1 MNSINVKEARYEDH
15 LLTISAAMDEF
26 EGYRQ
31 PHGKRVAAIA
41 DALAVK
47 FNFASHDR
55 HALGQAAL
63 IHDAGE
69 LVMNR
74 DYIKANR
81 PLSEQERVDMQRHTV
96 IGEQEAA
103 KRGLSRAV
111 QLLVRWHHEWWNGGG
126 YPDALIGEQIPLAAR
141 ILRVADTYASM
152 TEERPHRAAISAAE
166 AKRYLIEWAGIEFDP
181 KIVKYFLL
189 FNTNDYESQTVNNVS
204 HQQSVEKRID
214 EHPFAEPT
222 VDEPKTDVPREN
234 ENRFGERQP
243 DERLI
248 NERTID
254 ERIIDERIIEVPR
267 GSQSPA
273 NSIAKNGLQSRNRQ
287 DEESRIDEVLVDG
300 QPIVEQFTDKKRIEE
315 PQPRE
320 QHVNS

>member
-1 MNSINVKEARYEDH
+1 MNSINAQETRYEDH

-26 EGYRQ
+26 EGYGQ

-41 DALAVK
+41 DALALK

-63 IHDAGE
+63 VHDAGE

-74 DYIKANR
+74 EYIKADR
-81 PLSEQERVDMQRHTV
+81 VLRDEERVDMQRHTV

-103 KRGLSRAV
+103 KRGLTRAV

-126 YPDALIGEQIPLAAR
+126 YPDALVGEQIPLAAR

-152 TEERPHRAAISAAE
+152 TEARPHRAAISAAE

-189 FNTNDYESQTVNNVS
+189 LKASDYETPSVNYEAR
-204 HQQSVEKRID
+204 QQPAERQID
-214 EHPFAEPT
+214 EQSIGEPT
-222 VDEPKTDVPREN
+222 IEEPQIDDR
-234 ENRFGERQP
+234 GE
-243 DERLI
+243 DERRI
-248 NERTID
+248 TEPQSNERVID
-254 ERIIDERIIEVPR
+254 ERIIDERIIEMPR
-267 GSQSPA
+267 NDERPDEKRQINELPA
-273 NSIAKNGLQSRNRQ
+273 GKL
-287 DEESRIDEVLVDG
+287 
-300 QPIVEQFTDKKRIEE
+300 PIVEQFIDGNQIKE
-315 PQPRE
+315 PQPSE
-320 QHVNS
+320 QRVNS